1 MFNLLSLFSRSSTHP
16 LPPKGLQLVL
26 GLCLAGLCWGSSL
39 VQAAGR
45 QDTLLVV
52 VESGPNSLDI
62 HGLGANRPSYGASWN
77 SYDRLLTYG
86 VKTLADGTR
95 MYDYTKLEGELAERW
110 ELAADGKSVTFY
122 LRKNAVFH
130 DGTGVTAED
139 VKWSFDRAVTV
150 GGFPTFQ
157 MKAGSLEKPEQF
169 VVVDRHT
176 FKINFL
182 RQDKLTLPDL
192 AVPVAAIYNSTLAK
206 QHVTATDP
214 WAMDWLKNNTAGGGA
229 YKITSWKPGSE
240 TVYERFEQWQSGPKP
255 AIAKVI
261 VREVPSAAAQQ
272 ALLERGDVDIAYDL
286 GPKTLLDLEK
296 GKKVKLVSTPLEN
309 AMWYVGMNTSKPP
322 FDNVK
327 VRQAVAYALPY
338 QKIMEVAV
346 YGKGVPLFGSAPMS
360 TEKSTDKKG
369 GWPRATDYQTD
380 LVKAKQLMAEAGMK
394 EGFSTSLSF
403 DQGQSLIS
411 EPIALLVQESLGAI
425 GIKTSIEKI
434 PGANW
439 RAALLRK
446 DMPLL
451 INTFGGWLNYP
462 EYFFFWA
469 YHGQNAVFNTMSYQ
483 NPALD
488 SLIDS
493 ARFEPDAKRYQEQVD
508 GAINIAYREVPRV
521 PLYQPVVSMAHQ
533 ANISG
538 YEFWFHRQLDY
549 RQLKKN

>member
-1 MFNLLSLFSRSSTHP
+1 MCKTLFAFISSFYSAVGTISYKAIKSA
-16 LPPKGLQLVL
+16 LFWGLA
-26 GLCLAGLCWGSSL
+26 CLAAGLASTA
-39 VQAAGR
+39 VAAGR

-62 HGLGANRPSYGASWN
+62 HGVGANRPAYGASWN

-86 VKTLADGTR
+86 VKTLADGSR
-95 MYDYTKLEGELAERW
+95 MYDYTKLEPELAERW
-110 ELAADGKSVTFY
+110 DLAPDGKSVTFY

-130 DGTGVTAED
+130 DGSPVTAKD

-157 MKAGSLEKPEQF
+157 MKAGSLEKVEQF
-169 VVVDRHT
+169 EVLDDHSI
-176 FKINFL
+176 KIHLL
-182 RQDKLTLPDL
+182 REDKLTLPDL

-206 QHVTATDP
+206 QHVTPTDP

-229 YKITSWKPGSE
+229 YKIISWKPGAE
-240 TVYERFEQWQSGPKP
+240 TQYERFEQWQSGPKP
-255 AIAKVI
+255 AIAIVI

-286 GPKTLLDLEK
+286 GPKILVDLGK
-296 GKKVKLVSTPLEN
+296 GNKVKLISTPLEN
-309 AMWYVGMNTSKPP
+309 SMWYVGMNTAKPP
-322 FDNVK
+322 FDNIK
-327 VRQAVAYALPY
+327 LRQAVAYAIPY
-338 QKIMEVAV
+338 QKIMDAAI
-346 YGKGVPLFGSAPMS
+346 YGKGIPLFGGS
-360 TEKSTDKKG
+360 KG
-369 GWPRATDYQTD
+369 GWPRATEYQTD
-380 LVKAKQLMAEAGMK
+380 LAKAKQLMAEAGFK
-394 EGFSTSLSF
+394 EGFSTTLSF
-403 DQGQSLIS
+403 DQGLSLIG
-411 EPIALLVQESLGAI
+411 EPIALLVQESLAAI
-425 GIKTSIEKI
+425 GIKTTIEKI

-469 YHGQNAVFNTMSYQ
+469 YHGQNAVFNSMSYQ

-488 SLIDS
+488 KLIDS
-493 ARFEPDAKRYQEQVD
+493 ARFEKDPGLYQQQID
-508 GAINIAYREVPRV
+508 SAIAIAYREVPRV
-521 PLYQPVVSMAHQ
+521 PLFQPLINLALQ
-533 ANISG
+533 PNISG

-549 RQLKKN
+549 RQLRKN

>member
-1 MFNLLSLFSRSSTHP
+1 MLNLFLPSFRSSNRP
-16 LPPKGLQLVL
+16 LPKGRIRAL
-26 GLCLAGLCWGSSL
+26 GLILAGLCWGSSL
-39 VQAAGR
+39 AQAASK

-62 HGLGANRPSYGASWN
+62 HGLGANRPSYGAAWN

-86 VKTLADGTR
+86 AKTLADGTK
-95 MYDYTKLEGELAERW
+95 MYDYTKLEAELAERW
-110 ELAADGKSVTFY
+110 ELAADGKSVTFF

-130 DGTGVTAED
+130 DGSPVTAQD
-139 VKWSFDRAVTV
+139 VKWSFDRAVSV

-169 VVVDRHT
+169 EVVDAHT
-176 FKINFL
+176 LKVNFL

-206 QHVTATDP
+206 KHATATDP

-229 YKITSWKPGSE
+229 YKISSWKPGSE

-309 AMWYVGMNTSKPP
+309 AMWYVGMNTAKPP

-346 YGKGVPLFGSAPMS
+346 YGKGVPLFGGA
-360 TEKSTDKKG
+360 DKRG

-380 LVKAKQLMAEAGMK
+380 IAKAKQLLAEAGMK
-394 EGFSTSLSF
+394 EGFSTTLSF

-411 EPIALLVQESLGAI
+411 EPIALLTQESLAAI

-451 INTFGGWLNYP
+451 VNTFGGWLNYP

-488 SLIDS
+488 TLIDS
-493 ARFEPDAKRYQEQVD
+493 ARFEKDPKRYQEQVD
-508 GAINIAYREVPRV
+508 AAIAIAYREVPRV

-533 ANISG
+533 AAISG
-538 YEFWFHRQLDY
+538 YQFWFHRQLDY